1 MAGRSSHGNGLH
13 SGIRRDVPRRLTTLV
28 AGLLM
33 IMGLVAAQQASAQ
46 MREEVDVALVL
57 AVDISH
63 SMDTDEQALQ
73 RSGYMTA
80 ITSPEV
86 MSAIRS
92 GLTGKIAVSYLEWA
106 GSASQSVLID
116 WQIIASPEDAENFAS
131 ILGEAPIRR
140 AYRTAIGDALL
151 FSAQQFDTLPVAAM
165 KKVIDISGDGPN
177 NQGTLAPIARD
188 EVVAK
193 GIVIN
198 GLPLKLKLRADGWGD
213 MENLDVYYET
223 CVIGGP
229 GAFVVPVRGGER
241 FAEAIRRKLVLEIA
255 GIPSAPAAAPERAR
269 VLHVSTSVD
278 PLCLEGERRW
288 QQRNRNYEP

>member
-1 MAGRSSHGNGLH
+1 MLA
-13 SGIRRDVPRRLTTLV
+13 TLV
-28 AGLLM
+28 AGLLVLV
-33 IMGLVAAQQASAQ
+33 GLVAAPKASAQ
-46 MREEVDVALVL
+46 VREEVDVALVL

-106 GSASQSVLID
+106 GSASQSILVD
-116 WQIIASPEDAENFAS
+116 WQIIATPQDAENFAS

-177 NQGTLAPIARD
+177 NQGTFAPIARD
-188 EVVAK
+188 EVVAR

-198 GLPLKLKLRADGWGD
+198 GLPLKLKLRTDGWGD
-213 MENLDVYYET
+213 MENLDVYYQT

-229 GAFVVPVRGGER
+229 GAFVIPVRGAER

-255 GIPSAPAAAPERAR
+255 GTPPAPAASPGALR
-269 VLHVSTSVD
+269 VQRVSTSID

>member
-1 MAGRSSHGNGLH
+1 MASRSSHGSDG
-13 SGIRRDVPRRLTTLV
+13 TTGMWSAAGRGP
-28 AGLLM
+28 AGLIFGFLW
-33 IMGLVAAQQASAQ
+33 LCALLASPPAAAQT
-46 MREEVDVALVL
+46 REEVDVALVL

-63 SMDTDEQALQ
+63 SMDTDEQQVQ
-73 RSGYMTA
+73 RSGYMAA

-86 MSAIRS
+86 MAAIRG
-92 GLTGKIAVSYLEWA
+92 GLTGRIAVSYLEWA

-151 FSAQQFDTLPVAAM
+151 FSARQFDTLPVTAM

-177 NQGTLAPIARD
+177 NQGTLAPVARD

-229 GAFVVPVRGGER
+229 GAFVVPVRGAER

-255 GIPSAPAAAPERAR
+255 GPTLPAGAPEAVKVLRA
-269 VLHVSTSVD
+269 STAVN

-288 QQRNRNYEP
+288 EQRNRNNEP

>member
-1 MAGRSSHGNGLH
+1 MAGRSSHDIRLH
-13 SGIRRDVPRRLTTLV
+13 SGIRRHAPRMLATLV
-28 AGLLM
+28 AGLLVLV
-33 IMGLVAAQQASAQ
+33 GLVAAPKASAQ
-46 MREEVDVALVL
+46 VREEVDVALVL

-63 SMDTDEQALQ
+63 SMDTDEQELQ

-106 GSASQSVLID
+106 GSASQSILVD
-116 WQIIASPEDAENFAS
+116 WQIIATPQDAENFAS

-177 NQGTLAPIARD
+177 NQGTYAPIARD
-188 EVVAK
+188 EVVAR

-198 GLPLKLKLRADGWGD
+198 GLPLKLKLRTDGWGD
-213 MENLDVYYET
+213 MENLDVYYQT

-229 GAFVVPVRGGER
+229 GAFVIPVRGAER

-255 GIPSAPAAAPERAR
+255 GTPPAPAASPGALR
-269 VLHVSTSVD
+269 VQRVSTSID

>member
-1 MAGRSSHGNGLH
+1 MAGRSSHDIGLH
-13 SGIRRDVPRRLTTLV
+13 SGIRRHAPRMLATLV
-28 AGLLM
+28 AGLLVLV
-33 IMGLVAAQQASAQ
+33 GLVAAPKASAQ
-46 MREEVDVALVL
+46 VREEVDVALVL

-63 SMDTDEQALQ
+63 SMDTDEQELQ

-106 GSASQSVLID
+106 GSASQSILVD
-116 WQIIASPEDAENFAS
+116 WQIIATPQDAENFAS

-177 NQGTLAPIARD
+177 NQGTFAPIARD
-188 EVVAK
+188 EVVAR

-198 GLPLKLKLRADGWGD
+198 GLPLKLKLRTDGWGD
-213 MENLDVYYET
+213 MENLDVYYQT

-229 GAFVVPVRGGER
+229 GAFVIPVRGAER

-255 GIPSAPAAAPERAR
+255 GTPLAPAASPGALR
-269 VLHVSTSVD
+269 VQHVSTSID

>member
-1 MAGRSSHGNGLH
+1 MAGRSSHGIGLH
-13 SGIRRDVPRRLTTLV
+13 SGIRRHAPRRLATLV

-33 IMGLVAAQQASAQ
+33 LVGLVAAPKASAQ
-46 MREEVDVALVL
+46 VREEVDVALVL

-106 GSASQSVLID
+106 GSASQSILVD
-116 WQIIASPEDAENFAS
+116 WQIIATPQDAENFAS

-177 NQGTLAPIARD
+177 NQGTYAPIARD
-188 EVVAK
+188 EVVAR

-198 GLPLKLKLRADGWGD
+198 GLPLKLKLRTDGWGD
-213 MENLDVYYET
+213 MENLDVYYQT

-229 GAFVVPVRGGER
+229 GAFVIPVRGAER

-255 GIPSAPAAAPERAR
+255 GAPPAPAASPGALR
-269 VLHVSTSVD
+269 VQHVSTSID

>member
-1 MAGRSSHGNGLH
+1 MAGRSSHGSGLH
-13 SGIRRDVPRRLTTLV
+13 SGIRRHAPRRLTTLV
-28 AGLLM
+28 AGLLT
-33 IMGLVAAQQASAQ
+33 IMGLVAAQHASAQ
-46 MREEVDVALVL
+46 VREEVDVALVL

-106 GSASQSVLID
+106 GSASQSILVD
-116 WQIIASPEDAENFAS
+116 WQIIATPQDAENFAS

-177 NQGTLAPIARD
+177 NQGTFAPVARD
-188 EVVAK
+188 EVVAR

-198 GLPLKLKLRADGWGD
+198 GLPLKLKLRTDGWGD
-213 MENLDVYYET
+213 MENLDVYYQT

-229 GAFVVPVRGGER
+229 GAFVIPVRGAER

-255 GIPSAPAAAPERAR
+255 GTPPAPAASPGALR
-269 VLHVSTSVD
+269 VQRVSTSID

-288 QQRNRNYEP
+288 QQRNRSYEP

>member
-1 MAGRSSHGNGLH
+1 MAGRSSHGCGLH
-13 SGIRRDVPRRLTTLV
+13 SGTRRHAPRMLATLV
-28 AGLLM
+28 AGLLVLV
-33 IMGLVAAQQASAQ
+33 GLVAAPKASAQ
-46 MREEVDVALVL
+46 VREEVDVALVL

-106 GSASQSVLID
+106 GSASQSILVD
-116 WQIIASPEDAENFAS
+116 WQIITTPQDAENFAS

-177 NQGTLAPIARD
+177 NQGTFAPIARD
-188 EVVAK
+188 EVVAR

-198 GLPLKLKLRADGWGD
+198 GLPLKLKLRTDGWGD
-213 MENLDVYYET
+213 MENLDVYYQT

-229 GAFVVPVRGGER
+229 GAFVIPVRGAER

-255 GIPSAPAAAPERAR
+255 GTPLAPAASPGALR
-269 VLHVSTSVD
+269 VQHVSTSID

>member
-1 MAGRSSHGNGLH
+1 MLA
-13 SGIRRDVPRRLTTLV
+13 TLV
-28 AGLLM
+28 AGLLVLV
-33 IMGLVAAQQASAQ
+33 GLVAAPKASAQ
-46 MREEVDVALVL
+46 VREEVDVALVL

-106 GSASQSVLID
+106 GSASQSILVD
-116 WQIIASPEDAENFAS
+116 WQIITTPQDAENFAS

-177 NQGTLAPIARD
+177 NQGTFAPIARD
-188 EVVAK
+188 EVVAR

-198 GLPLKLKLRADGWGD
+198 GLPLKLKLRTDGWGD
-213 MENLDVYYET
+213 MENLDVYYQT

-229 GAFVVPVRGGER
+229 GAFVIPVRGAER

-255 GIPSAPAAAPERAR
+255 GTPLAPAASPGALR
-269 VLHVSTSVD
+269 VQHVSTSID

>member
-1 MAGRSSHGNGLH
+1 MAGRSSHGCGLH
-13 SGIRRDVPRRLTTLV
+13 SGTRRHAPRRLTTLV
-28 AGLLM
+28 AGLLV
-33 IMGLVAAQQASAQ
+33 IMGLVAARQASAQ
-46 MREEVDVALVL
+46 VREEVDVALVL

-106 GSASQSVLID
+106 GSASQSILVD
-116 WQIIASPEDAENFAS
+116 WQIIATPQDAENFAS

-177 NQGTLAPIARD
+177 NQGTFAPVARD
-188 EVVAK
+188 EVVAR

-198 GLPLKLKLRADGWGD
+198 GLPLKLKLRTDGWGD
-213 MENLDVYYET
+213 MENLDVYYQT

-229 GAFVVPVRGGER
+229 GAFVIPVRGAER

-255 GIPSAPAAAPERAR
+255 GTSPAPAASPGALR
-269 VLHVSTSVD
+269 VQHVSTSID

>member
-1 MAGRSSHGNGLH
+1 MAGRSSHGIGLH
-13 SGIRRDVPRRLTTLV
+13 SGIRRHAPRMLATLV
-28 AGLLM
+28 AGLLVLV
-33 IMGLVAAQQASAQ
+33 GLVAAPKASAQ
-46 MREEVDVALVL
+46 VREEVDVALVL

-92 GLTGKIAVSYLEWA
+92 GLTGEIAVSYLEWA
-106 GSASQSVLID
+106 GSASQSILVD
-116 WQIIASPEDAENFAS
+116 WQIIATPQDAENFAS

-177 NQGTLAPIARD
+177 NQGTFAPIARD
-188 EVVAK
+188 EVVAR

-198 GLPLKLKLRADGWGD
+198 GLPLKLKLRTDGWGD
-213 MENLDVYYET
+213 MENLDVYYQT

-229 GAFVVPVRGGER
+229 GAFVIPVRGAER

-255 GIPSAPAAAPERAR
+255 GTPPAPAASPGALR
-269 VLHVSTSVD
+269 VQHVSTSID

>member
-1 MAGRSSHGNGLH
+1 MAGRSSHGSGLH
-13 SGIRRDVPRRLTTLV
+13 SGIRRHAPRRLTTLV

-33 IMGLVAAQQASAQ
+33 IMGLVAARQASAQ
-46 MREEVDVALVL
+46 EREEVDVALVL

-106 GSASQSVLID
+106 GSASQSILVD
-116 WQIIASPEDAENFAS
+116 WQIIATPQDAENFAS

-177 NQGTLAPIARD
+177 NQGTFAPIARD
-188 EVVAK
+188 EVVAR

-198 GLPLKLKLRADGWGD
+198 GLPLKLKLRTDGWGD
-213 MENLDVYYET
+213 MENLDVYYQT

-229 GAFVVPVRGGER
+229 GAFVIPVRGAER

-255 GIPSAPAAAPERAR
+255 GTPLAPAASPGALR
-269 VLHVSTSVD
+269 VQHVSTSID

>member
-1 MAGRSSHGNGLH
+1 MAGRSSHGIGLH
-13 SGIRRDVPRRLTTLV
+13 SGIRRHAPRRLATLV

-33 IMGLVAAQQASAQ
+33 LVGLVAAPKASAQ
-46 MREEVDVALVL
+46 VREEVDVALVL

-106 GSASQSVLID
+106 GSASQSILVD
-116 WQIIASPEDAENFAS
+116 WQIIATPQDAENFAS

-177 NQGTLAPIARD
+177 NQGTFAPIARD
-188 EVVAK
+188 EVVAR

-198 GLPLKLKLRADGWGD
+198 GLPLKLKLRTDGWGD
-213 MENLDVYYET
+213 MENLDVYYQT

-229 GAFVVPVRGGER
+229 GAFVIPVRGAER

-255 GIPSAPAAAPERAR
+255 GAPPAPAASPGALR
-269 VLHVSTSVD
+269 VQRVSTSID

>member
-1 MAGRSSHGNGLH
+1 
-13 SGIRRDVPRRLTTLV
+13 
-28 AGLLM
+28 
-33 IMGLVAAQQASAQ
+33 MGLVAAQHAAAQ
-46 MREEVDVALVL
+46 VREEVDVALVL

-92 GLTGKIAVSYLEWA
+92 GLTGQIAVSYLEWA
-106 GSASQSVLID
+106 GSASQSILVD
-116 WQIIASPEDAENFAS
+116 WQIIATPQDAENFAS

-177 NQGTLAPIARD
+177 NQGTYAPIARD
-188 EVVAK
+188 EVVAR

-198 GLPLKLKLRADGWGD
+198 GLPLKLKLRTDGWGD
-213 MENLDVYYET
+213 MENLDVYYQT

-229 GAFVVPVRGGER
+229 GAFVIPVRGAER

-255 GIPSAPAAAPERAR
+255 GTPPAPAASPGALR
-269 VLHVSTSVD
+269 VQHVSTSID

>member
-1 MAGRSSHGNGLH
+1 MAGRSSHGIGLH
-13 SGIRRDVPRRLTTLV
+13 SGIRRHAPRMLATLV
-28 AGLLM
+28 AGLLVLV
-33 IMGLVAAQQASAQ
+33 GLVAAPKASAQ
-46 MREEVDVALVL
+46 VREEVDVALVL

-106 GSASQSVLID
+106 GSASQSILVD
-116 WQIIASPEDAENFAS
+116 WQIIATPQDAENFAS

-177 NQGTLAPIARD
+177 NQGTFAPIARD
-188 EVVAK
+188 EVVAR

-198 GLPLKLKLRADGWGD
+198 GLPLKLKLRTDGWGD
-213 MENLDVYYET
+213 MENLDVYYQT

-229 GAFVVPVRGGER
+229 GAFVIPVRGAER

-255 GIPSAPAAAPERAR
+255 GTPLAPAASPGALR
-269 VLHVSTSVD
+269 VQHVSTSID